1 MGFEPIGKSLERDAD
16 NPLRHRLY
24 ARPVALQFDGNTWQ
38 RIEKLV
44 TQIDG
49 GYDIAIPGR
58 KDVIHY
64 RPGKRVAGTLVEAVV
79 AGVHLGDVVN
89 LAAVDDVVQ
98 YTIATEGEV
107 ERVETGWKLGKV
119 NGVDV
124 GLFFGDWRRKFK
136 EKFTQ
141 ATDAATGITTLSLDL
156 TQYKA
161 EAEALGA
168 GPGATLNLDPEIVPS
183 DESQYTYL
191 DLVEWHAAHIA
202 TSGTPGAVGT
212 VANEYSE
219 DSASYIDRAAFQ
231 FIMPSDPVVPTVGS
245 AKLVLEVDLDLNYD
259 GVWLGLAPGSHNY
272 GDLTIPTMY
281 GAIHDGIDA
290 TWALAED
297 YEPGYFTKDITAL
310 WGEGTWNMVCFGL
323 MLDADYKDVAPESLR
338 YVTIID
344 AWIEYELPSEANA
357 VPAMMDSYRRR
368 RIG

>member
-1 MGFEPIGKSLERDAD
+1 
-16 NPLRHRLY
+16 
-24 ARPVALQFDGNTWQ
+24 
-38 RIEKLV
+38 
-44 TQIDG
+44 
-49 GYDIAIPGR
+49 
-58 KDVIHY
+58 
-64 RPGKRVAGTLVEAVV
+64 V

-98 YTIATEGEV
+98 YTVTTEGEV
-107 ERVETGWKLGKV
+107 DRVETGWKLGRV

-124 GLFFGDWRRKFK
+124 GLFFGDWARRFK

-141 ATDAATGITTLSLDL
+141 ATDETGLTTLSLDL
-156 TQYKA
+156 TAAKA

-168 GPGATLNLDPEIVPS
+168 GPGATLNLDPIII
-183 DESQYTYL
+183 DCMTMKQYTYM
-191 DLVEWHAAHIA
+191 DMVEWHVAHSNV
-202 TSGTPGAVGT
+202 SGTVGAVGT
-212 VANEYSE
+212 VINEYS
-219 DSASYIDRAAFQ
+219 DDPFSYIDRAAFQ
-231 FIMPSDPVVPTVGS
+231 FIMPSDPVVPTVAS

-272 GDLTIPTMY
+272 GDLTSPTIY

-290 TWALAED
+290 SWALAED

-310 WGEGTWNMVCFGL
+310 WGVGTWNTVCFGL
-323 MLDADYKDVAPESLR
+323 MLDGDYKDVAPEGLR